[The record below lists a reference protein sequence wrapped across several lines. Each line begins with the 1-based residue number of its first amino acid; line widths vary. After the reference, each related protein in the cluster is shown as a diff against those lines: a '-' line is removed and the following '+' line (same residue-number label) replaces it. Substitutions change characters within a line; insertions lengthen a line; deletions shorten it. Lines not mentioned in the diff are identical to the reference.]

1 MEQGKARI
9 RKVDMIFHSST
20 SSQNPF
26 KPQGPNGSVY
36 INVNSSLGK
45 GYVITIDAKN
55 ND

>member
-1 MEQGKARI
+1 MEQGKAWI